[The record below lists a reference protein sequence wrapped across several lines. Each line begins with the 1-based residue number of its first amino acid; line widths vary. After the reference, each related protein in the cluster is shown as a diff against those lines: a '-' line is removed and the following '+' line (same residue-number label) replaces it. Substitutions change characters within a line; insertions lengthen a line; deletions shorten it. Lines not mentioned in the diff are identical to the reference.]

1 MKFYKLTDANGQTKN
16 NTQWGEGVT
25 HAGTGEGPLCGPGW
39 IHFYTDPL
47 LAVLLNPIHGN
58 FQSLRLWETEG
69 EVGARDHGLKVG
81 CKSATTI
88 REIPVPIV
96 RLEQRI
102 RFGILCAKRVYGNVA
117 WNTWADKWLSGEDRG
132 SAAARAAEEAA
143 WAAEAAAW
151 AAWAAAWAAWAAA
164 RAAEAAAEEAA
175 EAAAAAAEAA
185 AWAAAAPL
193 DLAAI
198 AAEAMRGE
206 KND

>member
-132 SAAARAAEEAA
+132 IAAARAVARAV
-143 WAAEAAAW
+143 
-151 AAWAAAWAAWAAA
+151 A
-164 RAAEAAAEEAA
+164 RAASEPYRGHRRSR
-175 EAAAAAAEAA
+175 
-185 AWAAAAPL
+185 WSRL
-193 DLAAI
+193 RRCRRRRRSRSHLAGTGS
-198 AAEAMRGE
+198 RG
-206 KND
+206 